1 MFSSLDDD
9 YDEEFDDDDDDDNLM
24 DDDDDDDDDDDEV
37 EYVCIECGLEIGID
51 VGLGRDTSEGPVCE
65 ECDE

>member
-1 MFSSLDDD
+1 MFSSLYDD
-9 YDEEFDDDDDDDNLM
+9 YDEEFDDDDDNLM
-24 DDDDDDDDDDDEV
+24 DDDDEV

-51 VGLGRDTSEGPVCE
+51 VGLGRDTAGGPVCE